1 MAGPTPWDDGE
12 DVLGLICRLVK
23 LREKVFVRVG
33 LGGFSRASLARRREV
48 GEIDRSGG
56 VIKQLR
62 CASGTSA
69 ATRVMDGP
77 KGRSQLV
84 GRLRGLFS
92 FNLRDAG
99 GETLDVF
106 HGCKNRFGFLA

>member
-56 VIKQLR
+56 VINSDVPLALPLPPESWMAR
-62 CASGTSA
+62 TADPNWSDTGSGA
-69 ATRVMDGP
+69 
-77 KGRSQLV
+77 
-84 GRLRGLFS
+84 
-92 FNLRDAG
+92 
-99 GETLDVF
+99 
-106 HGCKNRFGFLA
+106 C

>member
-12 DVLGLICRLVK
+12 DVLGLICWLVK

-62 CASGTSA
+62 CASA
-69 ATRVMDGP
+69 ATKVMDGP
-77 KGRSQLV
+77 NSRSKLV

-99 GETLDVF
+99 GEALDVS
-106 HGCKNRFGFLA
+106 HGCQNRFGFLA